1 MRRDEAR
8 AAPGKTAALVGGRGG
23 GGGEGAAAF
32 ATAVPARGVG
42 RPDAAAT
49 GPGAPHAAAAA
60 VAAAAAA
67 TASDDATAGTTELGN
82 LPFYTY
88 LQGWGR
94 YIEKVS

>member
-8 AAPGKTAALVGGRGG
+8 AAPGKTAALVGGRG

-49 GPGAPHAAAAA
+49 GPGAPHAAAA
-60 VAAAAAA
+60 VAAATT

-82 LPFYTY
+82 LPF
-88 LQGWGR
+88 
-94 YIEKVS
+94 